1 MSAVA
6 SSSKSLA
13 PDRSSSQSEPATE
26 TMAMD
31 YEIPQGAD
39 RVDVFIPTDNS
50 LITEILMET
59 QPLEKIEKNL
69 FGQYLKAQEPVNPNQ
84 MKRQLPKF
92 LSKVMAE

>member
-1 MSAVA
+1 MSGVA
-6 SSSKSLA
+6 SFSKSLA

-69 FGQYLKAQEPVNPNQ
+69 FGQYLKAQEPANPNQ